1 MHYNWILDVLNDLRS
16 FADSNGLPV
25 LSEQLADAQLVAA
38 TELANKEGRTPSA
51 VSGNGSGAGT
61 DSLLRS
67 AGRSA

>member
-1 MHYNWILDVLNDLRS
+1 MHYDWILDVLNDLRS

-38 TELANKEGRTPSA
+38 TELANMEGRSPLA
-51 VSGNGSGAGT
+51 VSGNGSEAGT
-61 DSLLRS
+61 DHHLHS

>member
-1 MHYNWILDVLNDLRS
+1 MHYNWILDVLSDLRS

-38 TELANKEGRTPSA
+38 TELANKEGRAPLA
-51 VSGNGSGAGT
+51 VLGNGSGAGT
-61 DSLLRS
+61 DHYLRS

>member
-1 MHYNWILDVLNDLRS
+1 MHYDWILDVLSDLKS

-38 TELANKEGRTPSA
+38 TELANMEGRTPQA
-51 VSGNGSGAGT
+51 VSRNGSGAGS
-61 DSLLRS
+61 DHYLRS